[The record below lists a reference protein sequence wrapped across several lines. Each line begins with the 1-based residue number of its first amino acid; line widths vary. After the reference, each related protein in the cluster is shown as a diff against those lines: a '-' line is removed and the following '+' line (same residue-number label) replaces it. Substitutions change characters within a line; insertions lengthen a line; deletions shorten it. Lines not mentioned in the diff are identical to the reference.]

1 MVLYG
6 GIRILRAFCLVF
18 FNVVSCPPRR
28 VRMRKPERGGL
39 LVTSLASTTY
49 K

>member
-39 LVTSLASTTY
+39 KSMCALTTVH
-49 K
+49 